1 MKSLYFRIKNPAYG
15 RHQLSRPM
23 RIEAPLPK
31 MYAKQCF
38 EKNRSNF
45 FKLCHHRPILGIRS
59 LTRSLHDTRKWEF
72 WISLINVKKIREKK
86 YPYFWEFC
94 HHRPKLGIFSS
105 TRGLHNLRK
114 WVFRILRISV
124 IMFWKKWPLPLFGK
138 LCHHRPKLGTGSLT
152 RTFLTSGS
160 GCFAMAHTNT
170 QTDRQTDMAT
180 LWPSW
185 WKGRCC
191 QSKEVK

>member
-72 WISLINVKKIREKK
+72 WISLINVKKIREKNTPIFENFVITGQNK
-86 YPYFWEFC
+86 NIFFNQRSSRPPEVGVSDFAHKCNYVSEKMAPSLFWKIVSSQAKI
-94 HHRPKLGIFSS
+94 RNGIFDQ
-105 TRGLHNLRK
+105 NFFDLRK
-114 WVFRILRISV
+114 WVFCNGTH
-124 IMFWKKWPLPLFGK
+124 K
-138 LCHHRPKLGTGSLT
+138 HRDW
-152 RTFLTSGS
+152 
-160 GCFAMAHTNT
+160 
-170 QTDRQTDMAT
+170 QTDGHGDFMTE
-180 LWPSW
+180 L
-185 WKGRCC
+185 
-191 QSKEVK
+191 VKR

>member
-31 MYAKQCF
+31 MYEKQCF

-105 TRGLHNLRK
+105 TRGLHDLRK

-124 IMFWKKWPLPLFGK
+124 IMFWKKGPLPLSWKIVSSQAKIRNGIFDQNFFDLRK
-138 LCHHRPKLGTGSLT
+138 WVFCNGTHK
-152 RTFLTSGS
+152 
-160 GCFAMAHTNT
+160 HTDW
-170 QTDRQTDMAT
+170 QTDGHGDFMTE
-180 LWPSW
+180 L
-185 WKGRCC
+185 
-191 QSKEVK
+191 VKR